1 MRVSDADATGLDDRR
16 GGAAVE
22 SQAAFTLVELLV
34 VVAILATL
42 IGLLLPAVQSARES
56 ARGVACKNQLRQIG
70 LAFQAHH
77 AAVNAFPTGG
87 NAWWTPPTFTG
98 GRPAT
103 GAMQDAG
110 WPFQILPYVEAGAA
124 WAASGGDDI
133 SRIVSAVA
141 ARHPFYFC
149 PSRRP
154 PQSVTYGDVNY
165 LDGLVLE
172 HGLID
177 YAGSNME
184 RTGVLVQAGTDLV
197 RPPRR
202 MREIRDGASKTMVVA
217 EKRLNLAL
225 LGTPQSD
232 DNEGYTAGWDEDT
245 VRGTDVPP
253 EPDFRGEGNG
263 RDLFGASHP
272 QTFHAVFVDGAVRG
286 LGYGIDA
293 DVFRCLGNIAD
304 GKSIASDAL

>member
-1 MRVSDADATGLDDRR
+1 MQVSDAVAPGLDD
-16 GGAAVE
+16 GPANAAVD
-22 SQAAFTLVELLV
+22 SPAAFTLVELLV

-56 ARGVACKNQLRQIG
+56 ARGVTCKNQLRQIG
-70 LAFQAHH
+70 LAFQAHQ
-77 AAVNAFPTGG
+77 AALNAFPTGG
-87 NAWWTPPTFTG
+87 NAWWTPPTFSN

-103 GAMQDAG
+103 GVMQDAG
-110 WPFQILPYVEAGAA
+110 WPFQILPYLESGAS
-124 WAASGGDDI
+124 WAASGSNDI

-154 PQSVTYGDVNY
+154 PQSVTYADVNY
-165 LDGLVLE
+165 LDGLTLE

-202 MREIRDGASKTMVVA
+202 MRDVRDGASKTMVVA
-217 EKRLNLAL
+217 EKRLNIAL
-225 LGTPQSD
+225 LGTLQSD

-245 VRGTDVPP
+245 VRATDVPP
-253 EPDFRGEGNG
+253 EADFRGEGNG
-263 RDLFGASHP
+263 KDLFGSSHP
-272 QTFHAVFVDGAVRG
+272 QTFKAVFVDGSVHG
-286 LGYGIDA
+286 LGYGIDPE
-293 DVFRCLGNIAD
+293 VFRCLGNIAD
-304 GKSIASDAL
+304 GNPLSPNDL

>member
-1 MRVSDADATGLDDRR
+1 MQVSDAGAPGLDGRR
-16 GGAAVE
+16 ATAAVD
-22 SQAAFTLVELLV
+22 SPAAFTLVELLV

-56 ARGVACKNQLRQIG
+56 SRGVSCKNQLRQIG

-77 AAVNAFPTGG
+77 SAINAFPTGG
-87 NAWWTPPTFTG
+87 NAWWTPPTFIG

-103 GAMQDAG
+103 GVMQDAG
-110 WPFQILPYVEAGAA
+110 WPFQILPHLEAGAS
-124 WAASGGDDI
+124 WSASGTNDI
-133 SRIVSAVA
+133 GRMVSAVA

-154 PQSVTYGDVNY
+154 PQSVTYADVNY
-165 LDGLVLE
+165 LDGLSLE

-202 MREIRDGASKTMVVA
+202 MRDVSDGASKTMIVG
-217 EKRLNLAL
+217 EKRLNVAL
-225 LGTPQSD
+225 LGTVQSD

-245 VRGTDVPP
+245 VRATDVPP
-253 EPDFRGEGNG
+253 EPDFRGDGNG
-263 RDLFGASHP
+263 RDLFGSSHP
-272 QTFHAVFVDGAVRG
+272 QTFNAVLVDGSVHG
-286 LGYGIDA
+286 LGYGIDPE
-293 DVFRCLGNIAD
+293 VFRRLGNIAD
-304 GKSIASDAL
+304 GKPISPTDL